1 MTILGF
7 LWWIWREWKKPA
19 VRFLEAL
26 TILCAFAINC
36 VYIWRSILHNKE
48 SAESPQGHEGLS
60 LQDLFQ
66 PFVASTILLLVTL
79 VTAGFKFWM
88 SCKERPGLDRWDKE
102 ESILNI
108 FKKFISKEK
117 KEVSKGIFSE
127 FLEGY
132 CVKIFSEDIRASIYE
147 YTYDDENKELS
158 IETLAE
164 YKPNNRNRINIEESD
179 GSGLNEVRKRELIDC
194 IINNRSY
201 VCENYYNYML
211 KEKEEAVGNSRG
223 GRLKNRLKN
232 RLNKTYKKE
241 YKDKNVGSF
250 FRGLLVVSDGGK
262 SSHGL
267 ILIMDHRKKR
277 YFIQDIHDI
286 AYFTHLR
293 NAMDIIYTLWKT
305 ENKERSGANRGNPFG

>member
-1 MTILGF
+1 MTRGF
-7 LWWIWREWKKPA
+7 CCWRIREWKKPF
-19 VRFLEAL
+19 VRLLEFL
-26 TILCAFAINC
+26 TILCAFFINC
-36 VYIWRSILHNKE
+36 LYIWHSISRNTE
-48 SAESPQGHEGLS
+48 GAQSPQGHEGLS
-60 LQDLFQ
+60 LQDLVQ
-66 PFVASTILLLVTL
+66 PYTASTILLLVTL
-79 VTAGFKFWM
+79 VTAGFKFWI

-147 YTYDDENKELS
+147 YTYDDQNEELS

-201 VCENYYNYML
+201 VCENYYKYML
-211 KEKEEAVGNSRG
+211 KEKEEAVGNSMEG
-223 GRLKNRLKN
+223 GLKKSC
-232 RLNKTYKKE
+232 KKE

-250 FRGLLVVSDGGK
+250 FRGLLVVPDGGK

-267 ILIMDHRKKR
+267 ILVMDHRKKR
-277 YFIQDIHDI
+277 YFVQGVHDI
-286 AYFTHLR
+286 AYFTHLK